1 MILLIAASVA
11 SLPFAST
18 AILPVDGAR
27 QVTYGDLDLST
38 PAGTAKL
45 HSRVRRAI
53 DVMCADPSG
62 PAPAVIIDRECR
74 EQAWESVRP
83 QLETT
88 IAAARRE
95 GAELAANNPLPSEQ

>member
-1 MILLIAASVA
+1 MILIIAAAVA

-27 QVTYGDLDLST
+27 QVTYGDLDLT
-38 PAGTAKL
+38 TLDGAAKL

-53 DVMCADPSG
+53 EVMCADPSG
-62 PAPAVIIDRECR
+62 PSPAVIIDRECR
-74 EQAWESVRP
+74 EQAWASVRP
-83 QLETT
+83 QLEAT
-88 IAAARRE
+88 IASAQND